1 MLFIICILVA
11 LEKLNSIPYT
21 MKRVVFYLFILA
33 GAILLNSC
41 SKIES
46 DDAETFVGTYNVS
59 VIENVVWGND
69 SGTLNDNGTI
79 VISKLSANRVS
90 VRGYISTEGEVNGS
104 SLFLEGTSFS
114 DSYGYLTVS
123 FGEGTLSGNVL
134 TFSAVQTGQLS
145 TTPNG
150 TRYPFRNVSYFTA
163 IKQ

>member
-46 DDAETFVGTYNVS
+46 DDAATFVGTYNVS

-79 VISKLSANRVS
+79 VRSKLSANRVS
-90 VRGYISTEGEVNGS
+90 VRGYISTEGKVNGS

-145 TTPNG
+145 TTSNG

>member
-1 MLFIICILVA
+1 MLFIIPIFVT
-11 LEKLNSIPYT
+11 LEKLNSIPYA
-21 MKRVVFYLFILA
+21 MKRAVFYLFILA

-41 SKIES
+41 SKIEP
-46 DDAETFVGTYNVS
+46 DDAEAFVGTYNVS

-104 SLFLEGTSFS
+104 SLFLEGTSSS

-123 FGEGTLSGNVL
+123 FGEGMLSGNVL

-150 TRYPFRNVSYFTA
+150 TRYPFRNVSFFTA